1 MVSPQSHE
9 SADSIDL
16 GAGVYTSDILDDA
29 ARAHSAVNN
38 ANFRLAVNMAFDRG
52 AVQAQ
57 GNGEELKYASLRNS
71 YVPATFSSLT
81 KDMTVTLY
89 DGTSVTFPSGAWY
102 GEMLQ
107 SFLDDAGVPVK
118 VWNTEIDGGS
128 SDGYDGSIP
137 RYLFLFW
144 DKNFYIILSCIAIT

>member
-1 MVSPQSHE
+1 MRG
-9 SADSIDL
+9 L
-16 GAGVYTSDILDDA
+16 L
-29 ARAHSAVNN
+29 
-38 ANFRLAVNMAFDRG
+38 DRG

-128 SDGYDGSIP
+128 SDGYDGWYSPENAMAYLNKDSRSWPP
-137 RYLFLFW
+137 RASRSPRRTP
-144 DKNFYIILSCIAIT
+144 SCLMSPLTAVTPAATTRWSPSSRAWRPPCRAM